1 MCRKAAFLLIFLGAA
16 LSNLGGT
23 GNAATNIPINDLPSE
38 AIQIARNVV
47 AECKDMGNGDET
59 DGKLDQT
66 IDVYEVGNGKRL
78 AVFTPSR
85 ICSTRGNSICSTD
98 GCDIYIY
105 FEQSARVWS
114 QVLNQTV
121 LDEKIDGGHSK
132 PLQVIFDLR
141 GGSARCKR
149 DRSSFC
155 TFELTW
161 KGAAFGWKQLR

>member
-1 MCRKAAFLLIFLGAA
+1 LML
-16 LSNLGGT
+16 
-23 GNAATNIPINDLPSE
+23 
-38 AIQIARNVV
+38 Q
-47 AECKDMGNGDET
+47 
-59 DGKLDQT
+59 
-66 IDVYEVGNGKRL
+66 VGNGKRL

-85 ICSTRGNSICSTD
+85 ICASKGNSVCSTD
-98 GCDIYIY
+98 GCDFFIY

-121 LDEKIDGGHSK
+121 LDAKIDGGHSK